1 MYTYKTVLLE
11 IEDKEVLT
19 FKERLG
25 GFLELNPERDALDKV
40 ANITNLRVTEDGLF
54 GDIES
59 IVRLDGLYPSIR
71 YVAKKFR
78 DNLVLEG
85 KILSI
90 GFTKE
95 RNIDL
100 SIPPIES

>member
-25 GFLELNPERDALDKV
+25 GFMEHNALDKV
-40 ANITNLRVTEDGLF
+40 ADITNLRVTEDGLF

-59 IVRLDGLYPSIR
+59 MKPLDGLYPSITYR
-71 YVAKKFR
+71 VTKIK
-78 DNLVLEG
+78 DGVVLG
-85 KILSI
+85 AIIYSVV
-90 GFTKE
+90 FTKE

-100 SIPPIES
+100 SIPPISQV